1 MVRDLESRLV
11 AYARQA
17 KMSEWLESQV
27 SFLGAQGVTAFD
39 PDDAIESGVPHEKPV
54 FPASK

>member
-1 MVRDLESRLV
+1 
-11 AYARQA
+11 
-17 KMSEWLESQV
+17 MSEWLEARV
-27 SFLGAQGVTAFD
+27 GFLGAQGVTAFG